1 MHETCSPAAPVAD
14 GECAARLIARA
25 GFAAGLERH
34 ATELAS
40 CPSCL
45 SSCLQPLL
53 PRAALAPARYP
64 LLAQAAWT
72 SAAAPASPR
81 DPSTAFRPCRLV
93 LVARADLVGHLS
105 LRNVAQGS
113 SDAATKI
120 RHKPH
125 GTQESPARP
134 CCRPR
139 VARRAYVQRCAA
151 GPTRSHFSI
160 SLMAPGGPGLP
171 GGPGVLLSS
180 PLASSPGLPGAPRG
194 PGGPCG
200 PLRFIADSKYAS
212 AARRWST
219 SWLISWIAVS
229 SAFRLS
235 S

>member
-125 GTQESPARP
+125 GTAREPRTPVLPA
-134 CCRPR
+134 
-139 VARRAYVQRCAA
+139 ARRAARICPAVRSRPNSESFFYLAHGTWRSRPPGRTRRLVVVSLGVLA
-151 GPTRSHFSI
+151 GP
-160 SLMAPGGPGLP
+160 PGRAEG
-171 GGPGVLLSS
+171 S
-180 PLASSPGLPGAPRG
+180 RR
-194 PGGPCG
+194 
-200 PLRFIADSKYAS
+200 PLR
-212 AARRWST
+212 T
-219 SWLISWIAVS
+219 SSIHSR
-229 SAFRLS
+229 F
-235 S
+235 